1 MTDLWTVLQQWQSF
15 IAGFLVF
22 VAGGITCA
30 GALIAANRQ
39 AATLRL
45 ATDQQ
50 VAATRRAAEEQVAA
64 VRRATDQQV
73 AVVRRATEE
82 QVASLQLDRQH
93 IGERQHGVVE
103 CNVQIKGKRIE
114 IAAVRRDAAPPD
126 GQREVAL
133 PIARL
138 VLESDPLPHGVNE
151 EMALLDDR
159 MRALFGEFAST
170 IDEYISRT
178 RTIKQLARM
187 LETVER

>member
-1 MTDLWTVLQQWQSF
+1 MTDLWVVLQQWQSF

-39 AATLRL
+39 AAALRL

-50 VAATRRAAEEQVAA
+50 IAATRRAAEQQVAA

-73 AVVRRATEE
+73 AAVRRATDE
-82 QVASLQLDRQH
+82 QVASLQLERRH
-93 IGERQHGVVE
+93 IDERQHDVIE

-114 IAAVRRDAAPPD
+114 IAAIRRDAASSD

-138 VLESDPLPHGVNE
+138 VVDSDPFPQRERE

-159 MRALFGEFAST
+159 MRALFSEFAST